1 MSYNP
6 IISFDLFSNL
16 CSYKFE
22 NEIILNEFI
31 NYIENDNNIK
41 KTFTDKIIINKV
53 DNKIIFDDIGNNHI
67 LNKWKSLKTNN
78 LNNIN

>member
-31 NYIENDNNIK
+31 TYIKNDYNLK
-41 KTFTDKIIINKV
+41 QDLSDKIIINKV
-53 DNKIIFDDIGNNHI
+53 DNKIIINDINNNI
-67 LNKWKSLKTNN
+67 LNKWKSFKTKH
-78 LNNIN
+78 